1 MKNLARTLQTAHQHY
16 QNKRFIE
23 AEGVYRQILQSNPQQ
38 AEALYGL
45 GVLAL
50 EKGKDRDAENFL
62 KTALQYQPEFAQALF
77 RLGNLHQAQ
86 GKLNEA
92 VESYQQAL
100 ALQPEAVAVYN
111 CLGGT
116 LQQQGKLEEAL
127 AYYNKALE
135 IQPNSVELKANLGNI
150 LHRQNNLSPEEQTY
164 YANLNLQFGLSRQK
178 AEDFKTAEIYYQ
190 QAIALQPDLVKAH
203 HKLGDVLQKQGKLN
217 IAFKSYQQAIKIE
230 PNHANGYDELGNIL
244 QQKGKYREA
253 IGAYKK
259 ALQIQPDLV
268 ASYNNLGNL
277 LKKINRFDAAIESFK
292 EAIKLEP
299 NIDCIHYNL
308 GLIYKE
314 QNKLEAA
321 IRAFKKALEVSP
333 KFAPAKLGICISQ
346 LPIIYSTVDEIESR
360 RNQYKSHLQ
369 KLAQTIQLAGKQE
382 RAKSAEAVGAL
393 QPFYLT
399 YQGLNDRDLQ
409 QTYGRMICKIMSSRY
424 PEYSKSLPLPN
435 LEQNQK
441 IRVGIVSRFFYSH
454 SNWKIPIKGWV
465 ENLDKS
471 AFELFGYY
479 TGSKKDEHTVSAA
492 NMFDKFVQG
501 NRSIE
506 RWCQTI
512 AEDKLHILIFPEF
525 GMDPTTINLGC
536 LRLAPIQMTSWGH
549 PETSGLPTIDY
560 YLSSYLMESENA
572 QENYTE
578 KLVRLPNL
586 SIHYTPL
593 TIEPQALTKTDIGLK
608 EDQILFWCCQS
619 LYKYLPNHDDVF
631 PLIAKGLSNAKFVFI
646 QHESEDVIEVFR
658 QRLNRAFEQFGLN
671 YQDYCL
677 FLPRMR
683 PHKFASVSAIAD
695 IFLDSIGWSGCN
707 SSLESVAQ
715 NLPIVTLPGDLMR
728 GRHSMAILKMMGIE
742 ETIASNKEEYVQIA
756 IRLGKDFQYRQ
767 YISEQVAENKHKLYG
782 DLKPVRALEAF
793 LLKVLNKP
801 RRFDTQETAQIFQ
814 LAAQH
819 HKNRRL
825 EEAQHLYSQVI
836 EKQPQHS
843 EALYGLG
850 IIALSQGKLEEAE
863 KFLTQA
869 SQFQPKSVK
878 TWFALG
884 NLRCSQG
891 KMTQAESA
899 YQKAIILRPDAG
911 TIYNNLGYTLEEQG
925 KWEQAIASYQ
935 KALEFQP
942 NCREADVNLGNAL
955 HSQGKLSGDKQAYYA
970 QLNYQLGNARKQV
983 GDCKTATVYYQKA
996 VNLNPDFEEAYYNLG
1011 MVLQSQKQMGEA
1023 MAAYQKALELKRAK
1037 KASV

>member
-1 MKNLARTLQTAHQHY
+1 MKNLAKNLRAATKHY
-16 QNKRFIE
+16 QNKRFAE
-23 AEGVYRQILQSNPQQ
+23 AEAMYRQIIQSNPHQT
-38 AEALYGL
+38 EALYAL

-50 EKGKDRDAENFL
+50 NKGKDSDAENFL
-62 KTALQYQPEFAQALF
+62 KTALQYQPNFAQALF
-77 RLGNLHQAQ
+77 SLGNLRQAQ

-92 VESYQQAL
+92 VENYQQAL
-100 ALQPEAVAVYN
+100 ALQPEAVAIYN
-111 CLGGT
+111 CLGRT
-116 LQQQGKLEEAL
+116 LQQQGKLEQAEMF
-127 AYYNKALE
+127 YNKALE
-135 IQPNSVELKANLGNI
+135 IQSNSVELKANLGNI
-150 LHRQNNLSPEEQTY
+150 LNLQEKLSPEEATY
-164 YANLNLQFGLSRQK
+164 YANLNLQFGLGRQK
-178 AEDFKTAEIYYQ
+178 AEDFKTAELYYQ

-203 HKLGDVLQKQGKLN
+203 HKLGDVLQKQGKLD
-217 IAFKSYQQAIKIE
+217 IAFKSYEQAIKID

-253 IGAYKK
+253 VGAYKK
-259 ALQIQPDLV
+259 ALEIQPDFV
-268 ASYNNLGNL
+268 ASHNNLGSILRKLNQ
-277 LKKINRFDAAIESFK
+277 FDAAIESFK
-292 EAIKLEP
+292 EAIKLQP
-299 NIDCIHYNL
+299 NIDGVHYNL
-308 GLIYKE
+308 GLLYKE
-314 QNKLEAA
+314 QNKLELA
-321 IRAFKKALEVSP
+321 IGAFKKALEVSP

-360 RNQYKSHLQ
+360 RNKYKSHLQ
-369 KLAQTIQLAGKQE
+369 KLAQTVQLASKQE
-382 RAKSAEAVGAL
+382 RAKSVEAVGAL

-409 QTYGRMICKIMSSRY
+409 RTYGTMICKIMSSRY
-424 PEYSKSLPLPN
+424 PQYSKSLPLPK

-441 IRVGIVSRFFYSH
+441 IRIGIVSRFFYSH

-471 AFELFGYY
+471 EFELFGYY

-492 NMFDKFVQG
+492 NVFDKFVQG

-506 RWCQTI
+506 RWCETI

-560 YLSSYLMESENA
+560 YLSSDLMESENA

-593 TIEPQALTKTDIGLK
+593 AIEPTAVSKTDIGLK
-608 EDQILFWCCQS
+608 DSEILFWCCQS

-631 PLIAKGLSNAKFVFI
+631 PRIAIELSNAKFVFI
-646 QHESEDVIEVFR
+646 QHESKDIIEVFQ

-683 PHKFASVSAIAD
+683 PQKFAGVSAIAD
-695 IFLDSIGWSGCN
+695 VFLDSIGWSGCN
-707 SSLESVAQ
+707 STLESVAH

-742 ETIASNKEEYVQIA
+742 ETIAFNKEEYVQIA
-756 IRLGKDFQYRQ
+756 VRLGKYSQYRQ
-767 YISEQVAENKHKLYG
+767 HISEQVAQNKHKLYA

-793 LLKVLNKP
+793 LLKVVNKP
-801 RRFDTQETAQIFQ
+801 RRFDTQETAKIFQ
-814 LAAQH
+814 LAAQNH
-819 HKNRRL
+819 QNRRL
-825 EEAQHLYSQVI
+825 HEAEELYYQVI

-850 IIALSQGKLEEAE
+850 IIALSQAKFEQAE

-869 SQFQPKSVK
+869 SQSQPKSVK

-884 NLRCSQG
+884 NLYCSQG
-891 KMTQAESA
+891 KMAQAESA

-911 TIYNNLGYTLEEQG
+911 TIYNNLGYTLEQQG
-925 KWEQAIASYQ
+925 KWEEAIASYQ
-935 KALEFQP
+935 KALQFQP
-942 NCREADVNLGNAL
+942 NCREADVNLGNIL
-955 HSQGKLSGDKQAYYA
+955 HSQGKLSVEKQAYYA
-970 QLNYQLGNARKQV
+970 QLNYQLGNVRKQV
-983 GDCKTATVYYQKA
+983 GDCETATVYFQKA
-996 VNLNPDFEEAYYNLG
+996 VNLNPDFEEAYHNLA
-1011 MVLQSQKQMGEA
+1011 MALQAQGQMPEA
-1023 MAAYQKALELKRAK
+1023 MAAYQKVIELQRGKQA
-1037 KASV
+1037 A

>member
-1 MKNLARTLQTAHQHY
+1 MKNLAKTLQTADKHY
-16 QNKRFIE
+16 QNKRFTE
-23 AEGVYRQILQSNPQQ
+23 AEGVYRKILESNPQQ

-50 EKGKDRDAENFL
+50 EKGKDRDAENLL
-62 KTALQYQPEFAQALF
+62 KTALEYQPEFAQALF
-77 RLGNLHQAQ
+77 RLGNLRQAQ

-92 VESYQQAL
+92 VEYYQQAL
-100 ALQPEAVAVYN
+100 ALQPEAVAVHN

-116 LQQQGKLEEAL
+116 LQQQGKLEKAV
-127 AYYNKALE
+127 ACYNKALE
-135 IQPNSVELKANLGNI
+135 IQPNSVELKANLGNA
-150 LHRQNNLSPEEQTY
+150 LHLQDKLSPEQGNY
-164 YANLNLQFGLSRQK
+164 YANLNLQFGLGRQK
-178 AEDFKTAEIYYQ
+178 AEDFKTAELYYQ

-203 HKLGDVLQKQGKLN
+203 HKLGDVLQKQGKLD

-253 IGAYKK
+253 VVYYKK
-259 ALQIQPDLV
+259 ALEIQPDLV
-268 ASYNNLGNL
+268 PSYNNLGNL
-277 LKKINRFDAAIESFK
+277 LKKLNQFDAAIESFK
-292 EAIKLEP
+292 KAIKIDP
-299 NIDCIHYNL
+299 NIDGIHYNL
-308 GLIYKE
+308 GLLYKE

-321 IRAFKKALEVSP
+321 IGAFKKALEVSP

-346 LPIIYSTVDEIESR
+346 LPIIYSTVDQIESR

-369 KLAQTIQLAGKQE
+369 KLAQTFQLASKQE
-382 RAKSAEAVGAL
+382 RAKSVEAVGAL

-409 QTYGRMICKIMSSRY
+409 RTYGKMICKIMSSRY
-424 PEYSKSLPLPN
+424 PQYSKSLPLPN

-441 IRVGIVSRFFYSH
+441 IRVGIVSRFFYGH

-471 AFELFGYY
+471 EFELFGYY
-479 TGSKKDEHTVSAA
+479 TNSKKDEHTVSAA
-492 NMFDKFVQG
+492 NVFDKFVQG

-525 GMDPTTINLGC
+525 GMDPTTVNLGC

-560 YLSSYLMESENA
+560 YLSSDLMESENA

-593 TIEPQALTKTDIGLK
+593 AIEPQTLNKTEIGLK
-608 EDQILFWCCQS
+608 EDEILFWCCQS
-619 LYKYLPNHDDVF
+619 LYKYLPSHDDVF

-646 QHESEDVIEVFR
+646 KHESEDVIEVFR
-658 QRLNRAFEQFGLN
+658 QRLDRAFEQLGLN
-671 YQDYCL
+671 FQDYCL

-683 PHKFASVSAIAD
+683 PTMFAGVSAIAD
-695 IFLDSIGWSGCN
+695 VFLDSIGWSGCN
-707 SSLESVAQ
+707 STLESVAR
-715 NLPIVTLPGDLMR
+715 NVPIVTLPGDLMR

-756 IRLGKDFQYRQ
+756 VRLGKDFQYRQ
-767 YISEQVAENKHKLYG
+767 YMSEQVAENKYKLYD
-782 DLKPVRALEAF
+782 DLKPVRALEDF
-793 LLKVLNKP
+793 LLKVINKS
-801 RRFDTQETAQIFQ
+801 RRFDTQETAEIF
-814 LAAQH
+814 LFAAQH
-819 HKNRRL
+819 HQNRRL
-825 EEAQHLYSQVI
+825 KEAEQLYHQVI

-850 IIALSQGKLEEAE
+850 IIAQQQRKFEEAE

-891 KMTQAESA
+891 KMAQAESA
-899 YQKAIILRPDAG
+899 YQKAITLRPDAG

-925 KWEQAIASYQ
+925 KWKEAIASYQ
-935 KALEFQP
+935 KALQFQP
-942 NCREADVNLGNAL
+942 NCREADVNLGNIL
-955 HSQGKLSGDKQAYYA
+955 HTQGKLTLEKQVYYA
-970 QLNYQLGNARKQV
+970 QLNFQLGNARKQV
-983 GDCKTATVYYQKA
+983 GDSKTATVYYQKA
-996 VNLNPDFEEAYYNLG
+996 IHLNPDFEEAYHNLG
-1011 MVLQSQKQMGEA
+1011 MVLQSQRQMGEA
-1023 MAAYQKALELKRAK
+1023 MAAYDKALKLKRTK
-1037 KASV
+1037 KEA